1 MRRLS
6 WLAPLLL
13 VGACA
18 GRETPYRFSS
28 PLLGMADVP
37 HRPLLA
43 PPPPGGPDR
52 AAPDATTRVATSLPA
67 RRAGVAKTVA
77 SHTAAVAVIDVP
89 AAAPAQ
95 RSELAAPHK
104 LPKGTPVPAVASIND
119 LRALI
124 GVRDPRVPETA
135 VLAVARILEPGTAP
149 PDQLGALADLV
160 SWANQSGRLHAPSTQ
175 ALPGDLIVFDRTE
188 GDTEAD
194 RIAIVLSRDDRG
206 VAEYMYLANGIW
218 RRGFMDAT
226 RPHLR
231 RDDLGKIV
239 NTFHRHGR
247 RYPPKG
253 TRYLAGELAAFV
265 IALH

>member
-1 MRRLS
+1 MRRLA
-6 WLAPLLL
+6 WVAPLLL
-13 VGACA
+13 TGACA
-18 GRETPYRFSS
+18 GREAPYRFSS

-37 HRPLLA
+37 NRPLLA
-43 PPPPGGPDR
+43 PPPAVR
-52 AAPDATTRVATSLPA
+52 SEAPDKDATRVAAALPA
-67 RRAGVAKTVA
+67 RRAGVAKTIA

-95 RSELAAPHK
+95 RSELAAPQK
-104 LPKGTPVPAVASIND
+104 APKGTPVPAVASIAD
-119 LRALI
+119 LRALTGI
-124 GVRDPRVPETA
+124 RDPRVPEA
-135 VLAVARILEPGTAP
+135 AILAAARVLEPRTAP
-149 PDQLGALADLV
+149 PDQLGVLADLV
-160 SWANQSGRLHAPSTQ
+160 SWANQSGRLHAPSTP
-175 ALPGDLIVFDRTE
+175 ALPGDLLVFDRTE
-188 GDTEAD
+188 GDAEAD

-206 VAEYMYLANGIW
+206 VTEYMYLANGIW